1 MHNLI
6 TKRNARS
13 SYRLARLSTQNFVRQ
28 AWQTTKRASSV
39 ALVFSA
45 VAAVTLP
52 FNKVV
57 AKDLNLPQLG
67 SAGSTAISPAREKK
81 LGRLWQ
87 RSFQGSVAV
96 DDDLILSDYLQDLT
110 KQLALAGGLTS
121 LDLSVMTVTDD
132 SLNAFA
138 VPGGVVGI
146 HTGLL
151 RHAKTIDQLASV
163 LAHELAHVTQRH
175 FARRLEENKRNNV
188 KYLAALL
195 ASVAIAAGGGAE
207 AGIAAISATQ
217 AASIDSQL
225 RFSRSMEREAD
236 RLGLDIMRRAGFD
249 QRGMAEMFEN
259 MLSASRYYRKPPA
272 FLLSHP
278 VTENRVADA
287 RLRIKE
293 DSMAKTFAGERERSR
308 ERHYQWMRQ
317 HARLL
322 EDDPS
327 AVVAQ
332 LVGALELTNGPVD
345 PYKQALTNLEQ
356 APSDYLSAFYYGYAL
371 ALYDSQDY
379 VKSLAVTTSLCE
391 HYTNFLCRILSVK
404 NKAEL
409 EHKDWQAEFDLL
421 YVMSKRQADQARG
434 VALAYANTL
443 LKKRRYA
450 ESVDLL
456 EDHVVRFPESISA
469 WYILAE
475 AQGLIGNILGVHKAR
490 AEFFLLTGRLES
502 AALQLNYAMEKA
514 EGKPF
519 EKAWV
524 EQRLRVLRQIEKDV
538 DELS

>member
-1 MHNLI
+1 MPIKALNYLM
-6 TKRNARS
+6 TTQ
-13 SYRLARLSTQNFVRQ
+13 RLPSACARLVSNVGVYLSSFV
-28 AWQTTKRASSV
+28 
-39 ALVFSA
+39 LL
-45 VAAVTLP
+45 LP
-52 FNKVV
+52 VLGAQPIN

-67 SAGSTAISPAREKK
+67 SAGSTVISPAREKK

-87 RSFQGSVAV
+87 RSFQGSVTT
-96 DDDLILSDYLQDLT
+96 DEDLVLADYLQDLT
-110 KQLALAGGLTS
+110 KQLALAGGLTN

-151 RHAKTIDQLASV
+151 RHAKTVDQLASV

-175 FARRLEENKRNNV
+175 YARRLEENKRNSV

-195 ASVAIAAGGGAE
+195 ASIAIAAGGGAE

-236 RLGLDIMRRAGFD
+236 RLGLDILGRSGYD

-287 RLRIKE
+287 RLRIKD
-293 DSMAKTFAGERERSR
+293 DSMARGFSGEREKSR

-322 EDDPS
+322 EDDPN
-327 AVVAQ
+327 AVIAE
-332 LVGALELTNGPVD
+332 LIAALELSSGPID
-345 PYKQALTNLEQ
+345 PSKQAVQNLRKV
-356 APSDYLSAFYYGYAL
+356 PSDYLSAFYYGYAL
-371 ALYDSQDY
+371 ALFESGQYAN
-379 VKSLAVTTSLCE
+379 SLSLTQALCS
-391 HYTNFLCRILSVK
+391 HYTNFLCRILEVK
-404 NKAEL
+404 NKAHLNQEG
-409 EHKDWQAEFDLL
+409 WRAEFELL
-421 YVMSKRQADQARG
+421 YAMSRKQADQARG
-434 VALAYANTL
+434 VALALADVL
-443 LKKRRYA
+443 LKRREYQSTVA
-450 ESVDLL
+450 LL
-456 EDHVVRFPESISA
+456 EDHVLRFPENINA
-469 WYILAE
+469 WYLLAE
-475 AQGLIGNILGVHKAR
+475 AQGLAGNILGVHKAR

-502 AALQLNYAMEKA
+502 AALQLNYAMQKA
-514 EGKPF
+514 EAKPF

-524 EQRLRVLRQIEKDV
+524 EQKIKTLRQIEKDLA
-538 DELS
+538 DLS